1 MMPARLVSPREG
13 VLWAVA
19 FIAVAALIVAT
30 HFSSTDPDSQLY
42 ASISARL
49 SEEPVSHWIAPEWWD
64 FWPETHMTG
73 LFREHPAGVFLVPVA
88 ISRLGIPGEQAAYI
102 AGVGAGLVS
111 LLLIAVI
118 VGRLASIADGRA
130 SLILLQLMPVAFLF
144 RVRANHEYPMLVALL
159 ATLVSV
165 EGARRSWWWIPAI
178 AFGFTLGL
186 LVKGVFVALVV
197 LAVGLWIVLNPT
209 RLRGTT
215 WRAIIACLAGAAITA
230 AVAWLYDI
238 EYVRATG
245 ETFWAAYWQR
255 QLGPVTIA
263 SPLDDASTLA
273 GHVGFY
279 VTRLIWFPAPWSLAL
294 VVGAWRLVRQRS
306 HDRDPSSWARLSPTA
321 KRGLIFAL
329 GFTALSILL
338 LSPSSRFAERYA
350 FSAAYM
356 IGAAGAVVACRMWPR
371 FAQMI
376 AAADARVPAL
386 PALIWLMLMLLRVVV
401 GPWLPRIAWRTSL

>member
-1 MMPARLVSPREG
+1 MTRARLLSPREG
-13 VLWAVA
+13 VFWAVA
-19 FIAVAALIVAT
+19 FVAVAALIVAT

-42 ASISARL
+42 ASISGRL

-73 LFREHPAGVFLVPVA
+73 LFREHPAGVFLAPVA

-102 AGVGAGLVS
+102 AGVGAGLAS
-111 LLLIAVI
+111 LLLIAVL

-159 ATLVSV
+159 VTLVGV
-165 EGARRSWWWIPAI
+165 EGARRSWWWIAGI
-178 AFGFTLGL
+178 ALGLTIGL
-186 LVKGVFVALVV
+186 LVKGVFVVLVV
-197 LAVGLWIVLNPT
+197 LAAGLWILLNPT
-209 RLRGTT
+209 RLRGTAGRT
-215 WRAIIACLAGAAITA
+215 IAACLAGAAITA
-230 AVAWLYDI
+230 GVAVLYDMA
-238 EYVRATG
+238 YVRATG

-263 SPLDDASTLA
+263 TPLDNASTLA

-279 VTRLIWFPAPWSLAL
+279 LTRLIWFPAPWSLAL
-294 VVGAWRLVRQRS
+294 LAGAWRLFQERPADKQ
-306 HDRDPSSWARLSPTA
+306 PTSWRRLSPTA

-329 GFTALSILL
+329 GFAALSILL

-350 FSAAYM
+350 FSAAFM
-356 IGAAGAVVACRMWPR
+356 IGASGVVVAYRTWSGLAR
-371 FAQMI
+371 VLNAL
-376 AAADARVPAL
+376 DARVPAL
-386 PALIWLMLMLLRVVV
+386 PAVVWLVLMLLRIVV
-401 GPWLPRIAWRTSL
+401 GPWLPRIA